1 MMQRITNLAPES
13 ASPEVQAIYQEI
25 KQAFGRIP
33 NLFKTYAHHPP
44 LLEANWHKVKR
55 VMMEG
60 VLSRKAK
67 ESIALLVSQDN
78 GCQYCVAAHSGALK
92 AIGTSAE
99 EIARIERDL
108 DSAEFSEKERN
119 LITFARKANRAAQK
133 VSAAEFST
141 LRQSGASDAEIIEAL
156 GVMEVFTAFNKFL
169 DVLEVDLG

>member
-1 MMQRITNLAPES
+1 MQRINNIEPGTAT
-13 ASPEVQAIYQEI
+13 PEVEAIFQEI

-60 VLSRKAK
+60 VLSRKTK

-78 GCQYCVAAHSGALK
+78 GCKYCVAAHSGALK
-92 AIGTSAE
+92 AIGTTDE
-99 EIARIERDL
+99 EIKKIETDL
-108 DSAEFSEKERN
+108 ATADFTDKERA
-119 LITFARKANRAAQK
+119 LITFARQANRAALE
-133 VSAAEFST
+133 VSDVEFT
-141 LRQSGASDAEIIEAL
+141 ALRQLDATDAEIIEAL

-169 DVLEVDLG
+169 DVLDVNLG